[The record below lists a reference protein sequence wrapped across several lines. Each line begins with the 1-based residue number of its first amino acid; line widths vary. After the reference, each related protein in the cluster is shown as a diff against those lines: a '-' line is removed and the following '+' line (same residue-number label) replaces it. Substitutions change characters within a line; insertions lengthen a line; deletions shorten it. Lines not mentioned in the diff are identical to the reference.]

1 MKEKRISLRFREE
14 NEQDMRAWKILEK
27 VAKER
32 NVSKNAAAI
41 DLILAKEERVDFADE
56 LAKRIALLVAEEIK
70 KNGMGIPISSEA
82 RGNSASDK
90 TENVRKEDTEF
101 PADEPEVLGEEA
113 LDFLEMFGQA
123 QN

>member
-41 DLILAKEERVDFADE
+41 DLILAKEERVDSADE

-70 KNGMGIPISSEA
+70 KDEMSIPIGSEA
-82 RGNSASDK
+82 RGNPVSDK

-113 LDFLEMFGQA
+113 LDFLEMFG
-123 QN
+123 

>member
-41 DLILAKEERVDFADE
+41 DLILAKEERVDSADE

-70 KNGMGIPISSEA
+70 KNGMSIPISREA

-101 PADEPEVLGEEA
+101 PTDEPEVLGEEA
-113 LDFLEMFGQA
+113 LEFLEMFS
-123 QN
+123 